1 MLSSSHHQCFA
12 KEPQYHPAGS
22 SYIGKYKNMI
32 AKYIYLAYKWHIE
45 KVFLHNITLN
55 DITKEQLKSN

>member
-1 MLSSSHHQCFA
+1 MFCFVCFA

-45 KVFLHNITLN
+45 KVFY
-55 DITKEQLKSN
+55 TKNTVEQLKVKLTS

>member
-1 MLSSSHHQCFA
+1 MCFA

-32 AKYIYLAYKWHIE
+32 AKYIYLAYSE
-45 KVFLHNITLN
+45 KVFYAKKYCSYNIKWYN
-55 DITKEQLKSN
+55 Y